1 MTCQS
6 ILYSIYSRKITSRY
20 ALTRPWPFK
29 HYACKAKEV
38 HSNPH
43 THQPSSGLAVQL
55 LKPSLTPSF
64 PWRSVM
70 LQKPDHHWLKS
81 SAIWCCSSHLI
92 QSRFRQRLYEIWGL
106 NMQEMSVWEQSYPW
120 LVHLEHCIFPSE
132 PKESEFFFA
141 HHFL

>member
-1 MTCQS
+1 MTCQN
-6 ILYSIYSRKITSRY
+6 ILNSQQRNGH
-20 ALTRPWPFK
+20 LPWQDM
-29 HYACKAKEV
+29 ASEAKEV

-92 QSRFRQRLYEIWGL
+92 QSRVRQRSYEIWGL
-106 NMQEMSVWEQSYPW
+106 NMQELSVWEQSYPR
-120 LVHLEHCIFPSE
+120 LVHLKHCIFLSE
-132 PKESEFFFA
+132 PKVSESSFV
-141 HHFL
+141 HHFLWSVIYK